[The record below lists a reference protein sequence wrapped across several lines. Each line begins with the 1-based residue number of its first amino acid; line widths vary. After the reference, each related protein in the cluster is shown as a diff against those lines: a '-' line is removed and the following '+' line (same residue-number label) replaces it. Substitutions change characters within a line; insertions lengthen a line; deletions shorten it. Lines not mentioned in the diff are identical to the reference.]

1 MTPSDAQLT
10 AWLAGDLDPIADA
23 EVSAAVESDPAVA
36 ARADALAG
44 VLAGLA
50 MAAADPPPA
59 DFAESLDAGLAAA
72 LGLAAPATPVP
83 AAPEAPTPPPAVSQR
98 PAGRRDAGRPGA
110 PRTGRRLQR
119 LTSGLAVLLL
129 VVASGGLLVRTLRD
143 GTDRVLPPD
152 PDVATHDTEPSGP
165 GEEGLVDP
173 ASTDPEPSSATGG
186 DDEDSD
192 VDDGAQPTEAGP
204 SQDEGVAEDVPAG
217 PAATPGPAGGS
228 TNGAPEPADTGDGAG
243 APSPPV
249 AATGPTAAEDGDGDG
264 DPTPAPPTP
273 APAPTPAQGVDPQ
286 PTEDAAGSGGGP
298 TEEGDTTAQP
308 DDPGAPPPAAGD
320 EGDAPADGQPQPE
333 AAPAAPPSRPT
344 VADSRADLPTD
355 DDVRA
360 WFGGRE
366 ETHQLLGLPE
376 EEARDRAAEHRA
388 VVEKSASLT
397 SGAHPAACLDEAL
410 AGDTPAVVAA
420 VESVVH
426 DGQDAVA
433 YLVVRGTPE
442 LDRADVLVATPNGCT
457 TLFRGPVTA

>member
-72 LGLAAPATPVP
+72 LGLAAPAPPVP
-83 AAPEAPTPPPAVSQR
+83 PAPRAPTPPPAVSRR
-98 PAGRRDAGRPGA
+98 PAGRRDIGHPGGS
-110 PRTGRRLQR
+110 RTGRRLQR

-143 GTDRVLPPD
+143 GTDSVLPPD
-152 PDVATHDTEPSGP
+152 PDVATLDTEPSGP
-165 GEEGLVDP
+165 GEEGSVDP
-173 ASTDPEPSSATGG
+173 ASADPEPSSAAAEE
-186 DDEDSD
+186 EDAP
-192 VDDGAQPTEAGP
+192 DDGTLPTEAGP

-249 AATGPTAAEDGDGDG
+249 AATGPTAADDGDRDG

-273 APAPTPAQGVDPQ
+273 APAPVPPPSAEPQ

-308 DDPGAPPPAAGD
+308 DGPSAAPPAAGD

-388 VVEKSASLT
+388 VVEKSASFT
-397 SGAHPAACLDEAL
+397 SGAHPATCLDEAL
-410 AGDTPAVVAA
+410 AGDSPAVVAA

-426 DGQDAVA
+426 DGQDALA

-442 LDRADVLVATPNGCT
+442 LARADVLVATPNGCT